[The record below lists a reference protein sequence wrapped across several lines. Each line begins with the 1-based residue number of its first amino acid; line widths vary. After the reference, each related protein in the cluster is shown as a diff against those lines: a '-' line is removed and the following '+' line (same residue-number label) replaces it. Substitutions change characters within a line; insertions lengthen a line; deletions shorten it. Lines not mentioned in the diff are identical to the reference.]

1 MKIAKMHLENFR
13 GIKSLKLDFMG
24 KDVAIYGA
32 NGTGKTTIA
41 NAIIWALLDTP
52 ATGEKDFNPK
62 TIDTH
67 DLQHSVELT
76 VTADDG
82 AVYTLYK
89 VFFEVWTKKKGSATK
104 EFSGHRTEYKINGI
118 PYKKG
123 AYNKAVERICG
134 TDMENI
140 KKLMLDGYFLE
151 TIGVDERRHTL
162 FEICGDVSDD
172 DVMQSS
178 ELEDLPSFLAVPGAE
193 EQMYT
198 PAEYLKIAKAQRAQM
213 NKDLQILPAR
223 IDEAE
228 KGIPEN
234 IPEKSVLESTREQF
248 LKDHKKLAL
257 KINALTSESG
267 KEQAILAAKA
277 EYNKA
282 AQKYD
287 EKVRQKNTVI
297 YQQLEDMAAQKS
309 KLSQEKGECFNHLKE
324 LENEYSELNA
334 MRDKLLE
341 QYAEIDAHQWNPEQE
356 TCPTCHRE
364 LPRADI
370 EKLKADFNSTK
381 SHKKEEIN
389 ARGQQCS
396 ITKIK
401 ALEPLIRKADEDYK
415 SICNKDNKLSADIT
429 VLQNTIQSIRF
440 EDTDDGKS
448 LKNKILEAENLE
460 DVYTTAAYKELQN
473 QCNELNDAIRGAD
486 IALANINAAEKSRKR
501 VTELRKMQLDTAAAL
516 EQVEYGIH
524 LVEEFSRKKAAMV
537 TDKINS
543 KFNHVQFVLFENQIN
558 GGLKEICEPTIQ
570 NAAGQ
575 WVPYKSANTAA
586 RANAELEIIDVLN
599 QYYNTNLPVI
609 MDRAESVSHP
619 ADIDQQLIRLIV
631 SADDIDLR
639 IELLKED

>member
-13 GIKSLKLDFMG
+13 GIKSLNLELMG
-24 KDVAIYGA
+24 KDAAIYGA

-41 NAIIWALLDTP
+41 NAIIWALLDVP

-62 TIDTH
+62 STGTH

-140 KKLMLDGYFLE
+140 KKLMLEGYFLE
-151 TIGVDERRHTL
+151 ALSVDERRHTL
-162 FEICGDVSDD
+162 FDICGDVSDD

-178 ELEDLPSFLAVPGAE
+178 ELADLPSFLAVPGTEDQA
-193 EQMYT
+193 YT
-198 PAEYLKIAKAQRAQM
+198 PEEYLKIAKAQRMQM

-234 IPEKSVLESTREQF
+234 LPEKSVLESTREQF
-248 LKDHKKLAL
+248 LKDHKALAL
-257 KINALTSESG
+257 KINALTSGSG
-267 KEQAILAAKA
+267 KEQAILAAKS

-282 AQKYD
+282 VQKYD
-287 EKVRQKNTVI
+287 EKMHQKNTAI
-297 YQQLEDMAAQKS
+297 YQQLEEMAAQKS
-309 KLSQEKGECFNHLKE
+309 KLSQAKGECFNHLKE
-324 LENEYSELNA
+324 LKKEYSELNA

-341 QYAEIDAHQWNPEQE
+341 QYAQIDAHQWNPEQE

-364 LPRADI
+364 LPREEID
-370 EKLKADFNSTK
+370 KLKAEFNSIK
-381 SHKKEEIN
+381 SHKKEKIN
-389 ARGQQCS
+389 EQGQQCS

-401 ALEPLIRKADEDYK
+401 ALEPLIRKADEEYK
-415 SICNKDNKLSADIT
+415 SICSKDDKLSADIMA
-429 VLQNTIQSIRF
+429 LQKTIQSIPF
-440 EDTDDGKS
+440 EDTDEGKA
-448 LKNKILEAENLE
+448 LENKILEAEKLE
-460 DVYTTAAYKELQN
+460 DVYTTGAYKELQD

-486 IALANINAAEKSRKR
+486 ITLANISSAEKSRQR
-501 VTELRKMQLDTAAAL
+501 VTELRKLQLDTAVAL

-537 TDKINS
+537 TDKINA
-543 KFNHVQFVLFENQIN
+543 KFKHVRFVLFENQIN

-570 NAAGQ
+570 NASRQ

-586 RANAELEIIDVLN
+586 RVNAELEIIDVLN
-599 QYYNTNLPVI
+599 QYYHTNLPII

-619 ADIDQQLIRLIV
+619 IDIAQQLIRLIV

-639 IELLKED
+639 IELKED

>member
-1 MKIAKMHLENFR
+1 MKIAKMHLNDFR
-13 GIKSLKLDFMG
+13 GIKSLSLDLMG
-24 KDVAIYGA
+24 KDAAIYGA

-41 NAIIWALLDTP
+41 NAIIWALLDVP
-52 ATGEKDFNPK
+52 ATGEKDFSPK
-62 TIDTH
+62 TTDTH
-67 DLQHSVELT
+67 DLHHSVELT

-140 KKLMLDGYFLE
+140 KKLMLEGYFLE
-151 TIGVDERRHTL
+151 VLSVDERRHTL
-162 FEICGDVSDD
+162 FDICGEVSDD

-178 ELEDLPSFLAVPGAE
+178 GLEDLPSFLAVPGTE
-193 EQMYT
+193 GQTYT
-198 PAEYLKIAKAQRAQM
+198 PGEYLKIAKAQRMQM

-234 IPEKSVLESTREQF
+234 LPEKSVLESTREQF
-248 LKDHKKLAL
+248 LKDHKELAL

-267 KEQAILAAKA
+267 KEQAILAAKS

-282 AQKYD
+282 VQKYD
-287 EKVRQKNTVI
+287 EKMHHHNKAVYQK
-297 YQQLEDMAAQKS
+297 LEEMAAQKS
-309 KLSQEKGECFNHLKE
+309 KLSQEQSECFNHLTE
-324 LENEYSELNA
+324 LKKEYSELNA
-334 MRDKLLE
+334 MRDKLLD
-341 QYAEIDAHQWNPEQE
+341 QYAEVDAHQWNPEQE

-364 LPRADI
+364 LPREEID
-370 EKLKADFNSTK
+370 KLKAEFNSIK
-381 SHKKEEIN
+381 SHKKEKIN
-389 ARGQQCS
+389 EQGQQCS

-401 ALEPLIRKADEDYK
+401 ALEPLIRKADEEYK
-415 SICNKDNKLSADIT
+415 SICNKDENLSADIMA
-429 VLQNTIQSIRF
+429 LQRTIQSIPF
-440 EDTDDGKS
+440 EDTDEGKA
-448 LKNKILEAENLE
+448 LENKILEAEKLV
-460 DVYTTAAYKELQN
+460 DVYTTDTYKELKN

-486 IALANINAAEKSRKR
+486 IALANISSAEKSRQR
-501 VTELRKMQLDTAAAL
+501 VAELRKMQLDTAVEL

-524 LVEEFSRKKAAMV
+524 LVEEFSRKKAVMV
-537 TDKINS
+537 TDKINA
-543 KFNHVQFVLFENQIN
+543 KFKHVRFVLFENQIN
-558 GGLKEICEPTIQ
+558 GGLKEICEPTIRS
-570 NAAGQ
+570 AAGQ

-586 RANAELEIIDVLN
+586 RVNAELEIIDVLN
-599 QYYNTNLPVI
+599 HYYNTNLPVI

-619 ADIDQQLIRLIV
+619 ADIEQQLIRLIV
-631 SADDIDLR
+631 STDDRELR
-639 IELLKED
+639 IELKED